1 MNYTHLPPYGHAMCP
16 HCRTEFDLTGA
27 QPSFVEKCPHND
39 YLLYVMCPK
48 CAKQFQHGSSQEQKA
63 MSNSCF
69 VNFKVRGRS
78 ADGRV
83 EPWAVT
89 TSLTLALNG
98 EDLIHAIED
107 GHGLSPDKYFEIF
120 ASENTI
126 LHLPG
131 GICLVASTRPGDQN
145 D

>member
-1 MNYTHLPPYGHAMCP
+1 
-16 HCRTEFDLTGA
+16 
-27 QPSFVEKCPHND
+27 
-39 YLLYVMCPK
+39 MCPK

-69 VNFKVRGRS
+69 VNFKVYGRS
-78 ADGRV
+78 DDDRV
-83 EPWAVT
+83 APWAVT

-98 EDLIHAIED
+98 DDLNHAIED
-107 GHGLSPDKYFEIF
+107 GHGLSPDKYFEICD
-120 ASENTI
+120 SENSI

-131 GICLVASTRPGDQN
+131 GICLVVSTKPGNQN

>member
-1 MNYTHLPPYGHAMCP
+1 MCP

-27 QPSFVEKCPHND
+27 EPSFVEKCPHND

-69 VNFKVRGRS
+69 VNFKVHGRS
-78 ADGRV
+78 DDDFVA
-83 EPWAVT
+83 PWAVT
-89 TSLTLALNG
+89 TSLTLALNDD
-98 EDLIHAIED
+98 DLIRAIED
-107 GHGLSPDKYFEIF
+107 GHGLSTDKYFEICTNQ
-120 ASENTI
+120 NTI
-126 LHLPG
+126 LPLPG
-131 GICLVASTRPGDQN
+131 GICLVVTTGPGGQD